1 MTGKLRYLLFPCA
14 VLLFWTAALASPVF
28 AGPAQLRGAGATFPL
43 PFYSAIFD
51 VYRSQSGVE
60 VAYEGIGSSGGLKK
74 LFDRSVDFAGSD
86 VFPGRFWKKE
96 GRSQMLQIPTCLGG
110 VALAYNLTGNPALRL
125 DPDVISDIFLGK
137 IAVWDDPRIAAAN
150 PGVALPSAPIH
161 VVHRQ
166 EGSGTT
172 FIFSEYLTKVSPEW
186 KRRVGAGPLLHWP
199 VGQAAKANAGVAG
212 LLRQTPNAIGY
223 VELIYALG
231 NGMTTVAVR
240 NRSGRYVLPTTTS
253 IGLSVPEAIPDDT
266 DVSLTDTAAG
276 GGYPISSFTWLAF
289 FREQNYEGRSRQR
302 AEELIRLL
310 WWTIH
315 DGQKHALRLRYVPL
329 PHVAVKKSEKIL
341 ESATYDALPL
351 LKGLREGAPERAA
364 R

>member
-1 MTGKLRYLLFPCA
+1 VTGKLRYLLFPGA
-14 VLLFWTAALASPVF
+14 VLLLWTAAFASPVYG
-28 AGPAQLRGAGATFPL
+28 ATAQLKGAGATFPL
-43 PFYSAIFD
+43 PFYTAMFD

-60 VAYEGIGSSGGLKK
+60 VVYEGVGSSGGVKK
-74 LFDRSVDFAGSD
+74 LLDRSVDFAGSD
-86 VFPGRFWKKE
+86 AFVGSALTKE
-96 GRSQMLQIPTCLGG
+96 GRSRVLQIPTCLGG
-110 VALAYNLTGNPALRL
+110 VAVAYNLTGNPALRL

-137 IAVWDDPRIAAAN
+137 ISMWDDPRIAAAN
-150 PGVALPSAPIH
+150 PGVSLPSAPIH
-161 VVHRQ
+161 IVHRQ

-186 KRRVGAGPLLHWP
+186 KRRVGTGQSLHWP
-199 VGQAAKANAGVAG
+199 VGQGAKANAGVAG

-231 NGMTTVAVR
+231 NGMTTAAVR

-266 DVSLTDTAAG
+266 GVSLTDTPAA
-276 GGYPISSFTWLAF
+276 GGYPISSFTWLVF
-289 FREQNYEGRSRQR
+289 FQEQNYEGRNRQR
-302 AEELIRLL
+302 AEELLRLL

-329 PHVAVKKSEKIL
+329 PHIAVKKSEKIL

>member
-1 MTGKLRYLLFPCA
+1 MTGKLRHFVFPWAALF
-14 VLLFWTAALASPVF
+14 LWTAAF
-28 AGPAQLRGAGATFPL
+28 AIPAYCGPAQLRGAGATFPL
-43 PFYSAIFD
+43 PFYTAIFD
-51 VYRSQSGVE
+51 VYRTQSGVE
-60 VAYEGIGSSGGLKK
+60 VAYEGVGSSGGVRK
-74 LFDRSVDFAGSD
+74 LLDRSVDFAASD
-86 VFPGRFWKKE
+86 AFVGRTWTKE
-96 GRSQMLQIPTCLGG
+96 VRSRVLQIPTCLGG
-110 VALAYNLTGNPALRL
+110 VALAYNLAGNPALRL
-125 DPDVISDIFLGK
+125 DPDVISDIFLGR
-137 IAVWDDPRIAAAN
+137 ITMWDDPRIATAN
-150 PGVALPSAPIH
+150 PGVALPSAPIR

-186 KRRVGAGPLLHWP
+186 RERVGAGQSLRWP
-199 VGQAAKANAGVAG
+199 VGQGAKANAGVAG

-231 NGMTTVAVR
+231 NGMTTAAIR

-253 IGLSVPEAIPDDT
+253 IGLAVPETIPDDT
-266 DVSLTDTAAG
+266 DVSLTDTPAA

-302 AEELIRLL
+302 ADELVRLL
-310 WWTIH
+310 WWMIH
-315 DGQKHALRLRYVPL
+315 DGQKHALQLRYVPL
-329 PHVAVKKSEKIL
+329 PHVAVKKSERIL
-341 ESATYDALPL
+341 ESATFDGQPL